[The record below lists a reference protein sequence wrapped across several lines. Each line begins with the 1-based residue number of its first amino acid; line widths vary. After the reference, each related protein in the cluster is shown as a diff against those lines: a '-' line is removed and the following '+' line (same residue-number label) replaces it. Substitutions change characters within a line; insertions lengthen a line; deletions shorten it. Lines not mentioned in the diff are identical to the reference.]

1 MSESP
6 GTLSGGVLWGSRLAI
21 VGVVLVALSVLVAL
35 LGINPVGPLYWTGIL
50 FAILGVSGAA
60 IRGAQH
66 SSVRYAGGLLST
78 MVGVLVIGYGVDD
91 GGLLPLLVGV
101 ALLVVGAIE
110 VIVDTRRIG

>member
-60 IRGAQH
+60 IRGVQH